1 MDPLRQPPRLRHRE
15 DRHFR
20 VVSGYRALDTWRCG
34 SRAVHPCVNGGWGRC
49 WKYYTTPRPLGILFD
64 DLVRKTASGLIV
76 PVEHKVGR
84 TVHRF
89 WVTDT
94 DREQYYDI
102 LGGAPQIVSED
113 EKPWAHAGRNAPTCR
128 PQVTLVPPQRTVN
141 GSDPKHWDAARLPCR
156 YCGTST
162 NLRDMQRRPSCKVCH
177 EEHQPA

>member
-1 MDPLRQPPRLRHRE
+1 M
-15 DRHFR
+15 
-20 VVSGYRALDTWRCG
+20 
-34 SRAVHPCVNGGWGRC
+34 HPCVNGGWGRC